1 MSERSTYRKYGLV
14 LVIVAA
20 LLLEAISLVQYFYA
34 KKALRQEAEN
44 RAQSEMSLAR
54 LKIENVSL
62 SVEKDTKGM
71 AWAYSDRNKD
81 VEGFMDLVRIMMDNN
96 PMIVNGFIAFRENFF
111 QKEGKWYEPVLSR
124 INGEYNLHNVGGPD
138 HDYFNAEWYSV
149 AAKTGDGY
157 WSEPYFD
164 KDGVQSMVVTY
175 SAPVHNSNGEFI
187 GVFGVDVELSWL
199 QHLIADIQPYEKA
212 FSTLVSREGQMLACP
227 AETLAVADA
236 LHYVT
241 TIESTG
247 WKMGITIPEDE
258 IYASV
263 RQTNLIVMGLQILG
277 LIFLMLIIQWSA
289 IQQKKME
296 TISISR
302 EMMEK
307 ELRIASGI
315 QMSMIPKTFP
325 PFPDRHDIDMSA
337 SIVPAK
343 EVGGDLYDFY
353 IRDEKLYFCICDV
366 SGKGVPASL
375 VMAVTRSLFR
385 TVPVHEKSPQR
396 RVTIMNNSMSE
407 MNESN
412 MFVTFFIGILDLR
425 NGHLRYCNAGHNA
438 PYILSD
444 KIDKL
449 PVIPN
454 LPLGIMP
461 GIDFKEQEAN
471 LHYDDAIFLYTDGLT
486 EAENANH
493 EQFGE
498 ARTEAAMHGRMSA
511 QEKLDTIKAAVA
523 EFVGNAPQSD
533 DLTMLFVHYTNKDMS
548 EVTEHHLVLH
558 NDIKQISLLTIFID
572 SIVEDLKIEPS
583 LAMSINLALEEA
595 VTNVIMYAYPKDV
608 DEVLELDAI
617 IRPGSIEF
625 VVTDKGEAFD
635 PTAAPVADISLDVN
649 DRPIGGLGIYLV
661 RNIMDTVR
669 YERKDG
675 RNILTMIKNIK

>member
-1 MSERSTYRKYGLV
+1 MSDRKTYRKYGLV

-20 LLLEAISLVQYFYA
+20 LFLEAISLVQYFYA
-34 KKALRQEAEN
+34 KKALRQEADN

-71 AWAYSDRNKD
+71 AWAYSDRGKD
-81 VEGFMDLVRIMMDNN
+81 VEGFMELVRIMMDNN
-96 PMIVNGFIAFRENFF
+96 PMIVNGFIAYREGFF
-111 QKEGKWYEPVLSR
+111 KNEGKWYEPVLSR

-138 HDYFNAEWYSV
+138 HDYFNSDWYSV

-164 KDGVQSMVVTY
+164 KDGVRSMVVTY
-175 SAPVHNSNGEFI
+175 SAPVHNSNDEFI

-199 QHLIADIQPYEKA
+199 QHLIASIQPYEKA

-236 LHYVT
+236 LHYDT

-263 RQTNLIVMGLQILG
+263 RQNNMIVIGLQILG
-277 LIFLMLIIQWSA
+277 LIFLMLIIQWTA
-289 IQQKKME
+289 VQQKKMDA
-296 TISISR
+296 ISIGR
-302 EMMEK
+302 ERMEK
-307 ELRIASGI
+307 ELKIASGI

-325 PFPDRHDIDMSA
+325 PFPERHDIDMSA

-343 EVGGDLYDFY
+343 EVGGDLYDFF
-353 IRDEKLYFCICDV
+353 IRDEKLFFCIGDV

-385 TVPVHEKSPQR
+385 TVPIHEKSPQR
-396 RVTIMNNSMSE
+396 IVSVMNKSMSE

-412 MFVTFFIGILDLR
+412 MFVTFFMGILDLK

-444 KIDKL
+444 KIEKL
-449 PVIPN
+449 DVIPN
-454 LPLGIMP
+454 LPLGVMA
-461 GIDFKEQEAN
+461 GVDFQEQETD
-471 LHYDDAIFLYTDGLT
+471 LKYDDAIFLYTDGLT
-486 EAENANH
+486 EAENATH

-498 ARTEAAMHGRMSA
+498 ARTVDAMHGRLSA
-511 QEKLDTIKAAVA
+511 QDKLDSIKAAVA
-523 EFVGNAPQSD
+523 GFVGDAPQSD
-533 DLTMLFVHYTNKDMS
+533 DLTMLFIHYTNKDMS
-548 EVTEHHLVLH
+548 EVSEHHLVLH
-558 NDIKQISLLTIFID
+558 NDIKQISLLTRFID
-572 SIVEDLKIEPS
+572 NIAEDLKIDPG

-595 VTNVIMYAYPKDV
+595 VTNVIMYAYPKDS

-617 IRPGSIEF
+617 ISPGSLEF
-625 VVTDKGEAFD
+625 VITDSGKAFD
-635 PTAAPVADISLDVN
+635 PTAAPEADVSLDVQ

-675 RNILTMIKNIK
+675 RNILTMIKKY